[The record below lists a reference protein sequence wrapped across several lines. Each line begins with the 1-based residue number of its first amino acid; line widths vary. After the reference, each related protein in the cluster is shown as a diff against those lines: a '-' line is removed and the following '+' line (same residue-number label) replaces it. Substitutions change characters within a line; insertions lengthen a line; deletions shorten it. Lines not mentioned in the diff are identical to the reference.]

1 MAEQTPRFVE
11 RLLGAL
17 GRAVAGADYPS
28 VRAPGPQKQKRLG
41 RFALPTGVL
50 LLIALAVIAAQ
61 YLGDT
66 REIHTVGS
74 WLLGAF
80 TVAPA
85 ALMLRRPL
93 LAWRLLTVGLFL
105 GPYHAVEAE
114 AFPWNPVQLF
124 VAIAVLLVVALRA
137 DRLVLLWVGLITLI
151 PVLVFD
157 DEGSSPGVVLLVIAL
172 LTIGS
177 AFRRVRQVEGA
188 LAEQAE
194 VTEREQARRGLLEER
209 ARIARELHDV
219 VAHHMSLLAVRAETA
234 PYRLAEVSEPAR
246 AEFTALAQAARD
258 ALTDLRRLLGVL
270 RSDVAEP
277 ELAPQPDLDAVT
289 GLVESARRAG
299 VDVHYL
305 PPQDG
310 IGQRPPDPV
319 ALAGFRIIQEALA
332 NATRHAPG
340 ALVTVQLW
348 PGAAELAVRVHNAP
362 PPAGAAPAVPGPG
375 AGHGVTGM
383 RERATALGGEFAAEP
398 TADGG
403 FSVTA
408 TLPYDAGTGNAGTGN
423 AGTGNAGNG
432 NAGTGD
438 AGTGKDGEV
447 V

>member
-1 MAEQTPRFVE
+1 MAEHTPGFVE
-11 RLLGAL
+11 RLLRGLA
-17 GRAVAGADYPS
+17 RAVAGADYPR
-28 VRAPGPQKQKRLG
+28 VRAPGPQKRRRSA
-41 RFALPTGVL
+41 RFALPAGLL
-50 LLIALAVIAAQ
+50 LLIGLAALATQ
-61 YLGDT
+61 YLWDT
-66 REIHTVGS
+66 REIHVMGS

-85 ALMLRRPL
+85 AAMWRRPL
-93 LAWRLLTVGLFL
+93 LAWRLLVVGLFL
-105 GPYHAVEAE
+105 GPYHAVASE
-114 AFPWNPVQLF
+114 AFPWNPVQIF
-124 VAIAVLLVVALRA
+124 VAIAVLLVTSLRV
-137 DRLVLLWVGLITLI
+137 DRLVLCWVGLITLV
-151 PVLVFD
+151 PVWVFD
-157 DEGSSPGVVLLVIAL
+157 DIGSRYGVALFLVAL

-194 VTEREQARRGLLEER
+194 VTGREQARRGLLEER

-270 RSDVAEP
+270 RSEAARP
-277 ELAPQPDLDAVT
+277 QLAPQPDLDAVAD
-289 GLVESARRAG
+289 LVESARRAG

-305 PPQDG
+305 PPPDG
-310 IGQRPPDPV
+310 IGKRPPDPV
-319 ALAGFRIIQEALA
+319 ALAGFRIIQEAMA

-340 ALVTVQLW
+340 APVTVQLW

-362 PPAGAAPAVPGPG
+362 PPPGAAPAAPGPD

-383 RERATALGGEFAAEP
+383 RERATSLGGAFAAEP
-398 TADGG
+398 TPDGG

-408 TLPYDAGTGNAGTGN
+408 TLPYDAGTGR
-423 AGTGNAGNG
+423 
-432 NAGTGD
+432 
-438 AGTGKDGEV
+438 DGEV
-447 V
+447 A